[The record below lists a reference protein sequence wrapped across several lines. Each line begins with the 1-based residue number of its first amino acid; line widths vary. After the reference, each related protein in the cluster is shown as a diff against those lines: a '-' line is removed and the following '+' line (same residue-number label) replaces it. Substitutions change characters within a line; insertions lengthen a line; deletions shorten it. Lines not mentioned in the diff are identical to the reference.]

1 MDMYFDV
8 EIAYADPKHIEL
20 MRLGRKGPDPRP
32 DNCKIIT
39 AQYQLL
45 KDDGSAKGKLQIFKE
60 WEPGSS
66 EEAVI
71 RKIATML
78 NPRRAWEFIPVGH
91 NIYFDLGMLRERAAL
106 YNINYPAWYIYN
118 DLPSIDIKHI
128 CVGMN
133 AFKLK
138 DSGLDK
144 FSGKE
149 TSGRDVPVWYQD
161 KDYAKIIE
169 YVEKEAKEFIEFYR
183 KLKEKLPEFREQHGF
198 HRHERI

>member
-1 MDMYFDV
+1 MNDMYFDIEV
-8 EIAYADPKHIEL
+8 AYADPKYVEL
-20 MRLGRKGPDPRP
+20 MKLGRKTPDPHP
-32 DNCKIIT
+32 SNCKIIT

-45 KDDGSAKGKLQIFKE
+45 KEDGTPKGSLQIFKE
-60 WEPGSS
+60 WESS
-66 EEAVI
+66 EEAII

-78 NPRRAWEFIPVGH
+78 NPKRAWEFIPVGH
-91 NIYFDLGMLRERAAL
+91 NIYFDLGMLRERASKYGL
-106 YNINYPAWYIYN
+106 NYPAWYIYN

-149 TSGRDVPVWYQD
+149 TSGRDVPIWYQD
-161 KDYAKIIE
+161 NEYAKIVDYI
-169 YVEKEAKEFIEFYR
+169 EKEAKEFIEFYR
-183 KLKEKLPEFREQHGF
+183 RLKETLPLFRQQYGF
-198 HRHERI
+198 HKH